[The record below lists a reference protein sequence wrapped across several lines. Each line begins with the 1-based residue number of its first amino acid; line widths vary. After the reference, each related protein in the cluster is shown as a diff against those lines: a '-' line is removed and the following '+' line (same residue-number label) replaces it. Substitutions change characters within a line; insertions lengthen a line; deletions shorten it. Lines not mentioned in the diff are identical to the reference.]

1 MTMSQT
7 LLPEFDN
14 EMKITRRALERVPD
28 DKFDWKPHAKS
39 MTLGRLAG
47 HLAELP
53 AFGMSIV
60 TTDGINFDK
69 GEYKPLMATTQAE
82 VLAAFDK
89 NVAAT
94 REAIAGA
101 TDDHLR
107 QPWHL
112 IYKEKKLFEAPRAV
126 ALRAM
131 AMNHIIH
138 HRGQLTVYLRLND
151 IAVPSVYGPSADE
164 M

>member
-1 MTMSQT
+1 
-7 LLPEFDN
+7 
-14 EMKITRRALERVPD
+14 V
-28 DKFDWKPHAKS
+28 
-39 MTLGRLAG
+39 
-47 HLAELP
+47 AELP
-53 AFGMSIV
+53 AFGAAII

>member
-14 EMKITRRALERVPD
+14 EMKITRRALERIPD
-28 DKFDWKPHAKS
+28 DKFDWKPHTKS
-39 MTLGRLAG
+39 MTLGKLAG

-53 AFGMSIV
+53 GFAAAIV
-60 TTDGINFDK
+60 KMDAINFDK
-69 GEYKPLMATTQAE
+69 GDYKPAVVNNRAE
-82 VLAAFDK
+82 VLAHFDK
-89 NVAAT
+89 CVADA

-107 QPWHL
+107 QPWKL
-112 IYKEKKLFEAPRAV
+112 IYQEKALFDAPRAA
-126 ALRAM
+126 ALRGM
-131 AMNHIIH
+131 MMNHVIH

-151 IAVPSVYGPSADE
+151 VAVPSIYGPSADE

>member
-1 MTMSQT
+1 MTMSQV
-7 LLPEFDN
+7 LLPEFDQ
-14 EMKITRRALERVPD
+14 EMKFTRKALERVPD
-28 DKFDWKPHAKS
+28 DKFDWKPHARS
-39 MTLGRLAG
+39 MTMGRLAA

-53 AFGMSIV
+53 AFATSIIK
-60 TTDGINFDK
+60 TDGINFDK
-69 GEYKPLMATTQAE
+69 GEYKAAVANNREEL
-82 VLAAFDK
+82 LALFDK

-94 REAIAGA
+94 HEAIAGA

-107 QPWHL
+107 LPWHL
-112 IYKEKKLFEAPRAV
+112 IYKEKKLFDAPRTA

-131 AMNHIIH
+131 AMNHIVH

-151 IAVPSVYGPSADE
+151 IAVPGIYGPSADE

>member
-1 MTMSQT
+1 MSQT

-14 EMKITRRALERVPD
+14 EMKLTRKTLERVPD
-28 DKFDWKPHAKS
+28 DKFDWKPHTKS

-53 AFGMSIV
+53 GFGASVI

-69 GEYKPLMATTQAE
+69 GEYKAAVVKNRAE
-82 VLAAFDK
+82 ILELFDK
-89 NVAAT
+89 NVATT
-94 REAIAGA
+94 REAIVGA

-112 IYKEKKLFEAPRAV
+112 IYQEKKIFEAPRTA

-131 AMNHIIH
+131 AMNHIVH

-151 IAVPSVYGPSADE
+151 IAVPSIYGPSADE